1 MARLYVGNFDFEH
14 RLTNPGQQLPAKL
27 DRINAELALSWLA
40 IADEG
45 DYIWTP
51 QPVESSFFEQT
62 TLNGMPHVNPV
73 VSFNSVPRGVEC
85 IPWGWT
91 DDLRRLCD
99 AHGWHHLDPLSAA
112 VRAGNSRRFSAGLER
127 EWQVGLDGAHEVHS
141 LHQLAEL
148 IADLGP
154 VVRWVVKAEFG
165 MSGRERLLGCGELT
179 QQDCKW
185 AFKRI
190 ESDGAVFLEPWV
202 ERLDEVG
209 IQLEVPRAGSPKM
222 IGVTPLL
229 VDDRGQYSGS
239 WFTTG
244 EPEAETWAPAIE
256 VALNAAQRL
265 QELGYFGPVGIDAM
279 RYRAPD
285 GTIRIRPLQDIN
297 ARWTMGRLSLG
308 WRRLLCPGERAACWR
323 HDPRGTNDLD
333 THRLARIISTSP
345 ERVGNVATHHQSYLL
360 IR

>member
-14 RLTNPGQQLPAKL
+14 RLADPRQQLPAKL

-40 IADEG
+40 IAEEG

-51 QPVESSFFEQT
+51 QPVESSFFEQA

-73 VSFNSVPRGVEC
+73 VSFNSVPCGVEC

-91 DDLRRLCD
+91 DDLRRLCESR
-99 AHGWHHLDPLSAA
+99 GWRHHDPLSAA

-141 LHQLAEL
+141 LHQLAER
-148 IADLGP
+148 IADRGP
-154 VVRWVVKAEFG
+154 VARWVVKAEFG
-165 MSGRERLLGCGELT
+165 MSGRERLRGCGELT
-179 QQDCKW
+179 QQNCNW
-185 AFKRI
+185 AVKRI

-209 IQLEVPRAGSPKM
+209 IQLEVPRAGSPKL
-222 IGVTPLL
+222 IGVTPMLG
-229 VDDRGQYSGS
+229 DGRGQYSGS
-239 WFTTG
+239 WFATT
-244 EPEAETWAPAIE
+244 EPDDETWAPAIE
-256 VALNAAQRL
+256 IARNAARRL

-279 RYRAPD
+279 RYRAAD
-285 GTIRIRPLQDIN
+285 GTTRIRPLQDIN

-308 WRRLLCPGERAACWR
+308 WRRLLSPSENAACWQ
-323 HDPRGTNDLD
+323 HGPRGAHDLD
-333 THRLARIISTSP
+333 THQFARIISTSP
-345 ERVGNVATHHQSYLL
+345 ARVGNATTHHQSCLR